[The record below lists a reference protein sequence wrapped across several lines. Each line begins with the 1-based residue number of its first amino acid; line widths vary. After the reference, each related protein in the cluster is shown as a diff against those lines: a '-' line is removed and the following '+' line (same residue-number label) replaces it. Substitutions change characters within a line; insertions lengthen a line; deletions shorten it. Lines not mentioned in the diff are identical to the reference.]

1 MKFKEVTL
9 FGATGLIGGYLL
21 KALLKDSTIHLINV
35 VGRKPFHLK
44 HDKINSTVV
53 DFTDLNSL
61 SNCINKS
68 EVVYVSIGTTMKRV
82 NGDKLEYRK
91 VDFDIIYN
99 IAKACKQKSVNHL
112 LFVSSLGADSKANS
126 FYLRLKGEIE
136 ESIHNLDLNCT
147 SVFRPSVLIGNR
159 NEKRLG
165 ESIAQTV
172 MSSLSFAI
180 PSKYKPIK
188 AEDVAK
194 SMISVSKKHKPGFS
208 LYHYEE
214 IKNQLF
220 K

>member
-21 KALLKDSTIHLINV
+21 KTLLKDSNIHLINI
-35 VGRKPFHLK
+35 VGRKPFYLK

-53 DFTDLNSL
+53 DFTDINSL

-82 NGDKLEYRK
+82 NGNKSEYRK

-112 LFVSSLGADSKANS
+112 LFVSSLGANPKANS
-126 FYLRLKGEIE
+126 FYLSLKGEIE
-136 ESIHNLDLNCT
+136 NSIHNLELNCT
-147 SVFRPSVLIGNR
+147 SVFRPSVLIGKR
-159 NEKRLG
+159 SETRLG

-194 SMISVSKKHKPGFS
+194 SMINVSKKNKPGFH
-208 LYHYEE
+208 LYHYNE
-214 IKNQLF
+214 IKNNLY
-220 K
+220 